1 MPAIFVH
8 LIRHWARFATLLL
21 PFFVDIGR
29 FIVELPKRVEGALL
43 DHPSV

>member
-1 MPAIFVH
+1 MPAVFVH
-8 LIRHWARFATLLL
+8 LIRHWAGFATLLL

-29 FIVELPKRVEGALL
+29 FIELPKRVEGALL